1 VIIVNDE
8 ENMNTVWEA
17 YPADDSSDPYDWVLD
32 SIMAASPIDQP
43 APIDIVVEPVAQS
56 ADD

>member
-1 VIIVNDE
+1 MIILNE
-8 ENMNTVWEA
+8 EKMNTVWEA
-17 YPADDSSDPYDWVLD
+17 YPGDDSSDPYDWVLD

>member
-1 VIIVNDE
+1 MVFLHDEQSTNIV
-8 ENMNTVWEA
+8 WGA
-17 YPADDSSDPYDWVLD
+17 YPVDDSSDPYDWVLD

>member
-1 VIIVNDE
+1 VVFLNDE
-8 ENMNTVWEA
+8 QNMDTIWEA
-17 YPADDSSDPYDWVLD
+17 PPADDSSDPYDWVLD

-43 APIDIVVEPVAQS
+43 APIDIVEPVTQS